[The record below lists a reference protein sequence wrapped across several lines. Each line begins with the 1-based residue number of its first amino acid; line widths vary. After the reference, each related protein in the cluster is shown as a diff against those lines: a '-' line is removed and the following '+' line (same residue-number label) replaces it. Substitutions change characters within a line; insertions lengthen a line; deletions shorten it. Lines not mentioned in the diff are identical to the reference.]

1 MTWTIT
7 HRGYKTIL
15 DMGAP
20 DSAEFIGPNHA
31 ANARLSA
38 SAPGLLSAL
47 ENLLSLAELHIAER
61 SKTPEEED
69 DFLSCPHILQARAEI
84 AKVEGA

>member
-1 MTWTIT
+1 MAWTIT
-7 HRGYKTIL
+7 HRGYKTII

-47 ENLLSLAELHIAER
+47 ENLVVLFDRMDR
-61 SKTPEEED
+61 SGATNKAAYND
-69 DFLSCPHILQARAEI
+69 AIAEI
-84 AKVEGA
+84 AKAKGA